1 MADQARS
8 GSGGGG
14 VGVAELLRWR
24 PGRLDGAVAAANG
37 LATYLPGDIGRDW
50 GALERFTPYNGVT
63 QEADIVKRTVT
74 RSGLWSPAHLRYWS
88 IPTTEYPRVLNP
100 PEC

>member
-1 MADQARS
+1 MRAWQNS
-8 GSGGGG
+8 FGGGP
-14 VGVAELLRWR
+14 VGWMELSQQ
-24 PGRLDGAVAAANG
+24 PTA

-74 RSGLWSPAHLRYWS
+74 RSGLWSPAHLRY
-88 IPTTEYPRVLNP
+88 
-100 PEC
+100 